1 MTEHVVPVRVYVTV
15 FLILIGMTAL
25 TVVASETDLGK
36 LNPLVA
42 MTIAIVKALLV
53 ILYFMHVRYSSKLT
67 AVVIATGFFW
77 LAVMIV
83 LTLSDV
89 LTRGWLGYPGG

>member
-1 MTEHVVPVRVYVTV
+1 MSDHIVPVRVYITI
-15 FLILIGMTAL
+15 FLILMAMTAL
-25 TVVASETDLGK
+25 TVAASQIDLGK
-36 LNPLVA
+36 LNPIVA

-67 AVVIATGFFW
+67 GIIVVTGFFW
-77 LAVMIV
+77 LTVMIV

-89 LTRGWLGYPGG
+89 LTRGWLGFPGG